1 MATMTALSTVTVGAG
16 GAASISFNSIPQTY
30 SDLLLVTS
38 VRSDGPYTNQSLLM
52 SLNGSSASLTTLY
65 AGGTGAIVYSG
76 TQSVFWGG
84 DLPGTSST
92 SGIFSNNSCYIPN
105 YTDSAKT
112 KGGSSQGVRE
122 NNAVN
127 TTLTLNALTRS
138 VVGPITSITLTVD
151 TANFVQYS
159 TATLYGIWNGPE
171 TLPSTPTI
179 GTATAVDS
187 SSATVAFTP
196 TSATG
201 VDASYT
207 ALSTPGS
214 ITATGTSSPITVS
227 GLTDNT
233 SYTFQVSANNPGGSS
248 AYSSASNSITT
259 PVGTSYESI
268 ATVSV
273 GSGGSSTVSFTSI
286 PSTYKHLQIRLIARS
301 GRTDSDNA
309 AGGLYIQL
317 NSSFLASQ
325 HQLRGNG
332 SAVTGIA
339 NSGGLGNGALVLW
352 VPASNATSGIF
363 GAGIVDILD
372 YASTNKTK
380 TLRMFSG
387 DDINGGGYL
396 ALGSGLY
403 NDTSAVTSITFGSTD
418 GIGNIPQNSRFALYG
433 IKG

>member
-1 MATMTALSTVTVGAG
+1 MATTTALATVTVGAG

-179 GTATAVDS
+179 GTATATGETT
-187 SSATVAFTP
+187 ATIGFTP
-196 TSATG
+196 TSATN

-207 ALSTPGS
+207 ALSSPGS

-227 GLTDNT
+227 GLTGST
-233 SYTFQVSANNPGGSS
+233 AYTFQVRANNPGGSS
-248 AYSSASNSITT
+248 AYSAASNSITT
-259 PVGTSYESI
+259 SAGSSYESI
-268 ATVSV
+268 ATATV
-273 GSGGSSTVSFTSI
+273 GSGGQSSITFSSI
-286 PSTYKHLQIRLIARS
+286 PSTYKHLQLRVFARS
-301 GRTDSDNA
+301 SDSSTNIELDARFNSDSSA
-309 AGGLYIQL
+309 NYANHFIYSTGSGTP
-317 NSSFLASQ
+317 SSF
-325 HQLRGNG
+325 
-332 SAVTGIA
+332 AVTSQTYFQFQRI
-339 NSGGLGNGALVLW
+339 SG
-352 VPASNATSGIF
+352 ASATSGIF
-363 GAGIVDILD
+363 GIVILD
-372 YASTNKTK
+372 IIDYQNTNKSKTVRQLGGTDGTLVYAS
-380 TLRMFSG
+380 
-387 DDINGGGYL
+387 
-396 ALGSGLY
+396 GLWTG
-403 NDTSAVTSITFGSTD
+403 TSAVNNIQLYPNT
-418 GIGNIPQNSRFALYG
+418 GIFTQYSQIALYG